1 MQKKYV
7 QWILFLAALILL
19 LIISIIISLSSGEV
33 KISWLQL
40 PEILSNKDS
49 LEYTVLAKI
58 RIPRLILAISV
69 GGALSLSGA
78 ILQGIY
84 RNPLVEPYTL
94 GISGGAALG
103 IAVAIVFGFLVEP
116 YTLGISG
123 GAALGIA
130 VAIVFGFQTFSYL
143 VLPVFGFGGAI
154 VTLFLVY
161 FLSIRKGGLSINSM
175 LLIGVMVSFVA
186 SSAMMFLMSITTTDN
201 IQRIVFW
208 VMGSLEQT
216 NVLLIRIAFYSAVSG
231 LILTYFFAQPLNAL
245 RLGEVKAKHLG
256 INTNVTIKLLFFVAS
271 LLTGVAVSVA
281 GVIGFV
287 GLVIPHLVR
296 LIIGND
302 YRIIIGSSF
311 LGGAIFLIL
320 SDTLARTIISP
331 NELPIGVI
339 TGFVGG
345 LVFIVVLSRS
355 KSKFKLN

>member
-1 MQKKYV
+1 MKNKYIK
-7 QWILFLAALILL
+7 WILFLAALLL
-19 LIISIIISLSSGEV
+19 LLVVSVIISLSVGEV
-33 KISWLQL
+33 KITLSQL
-40 PEILSNKDS
+40 PDILSNKES
-49 LEYTVLAKI
+49 IEYAVLSKI
-58 RIPRLILAISV
+58 RVPRLLLAIAV

-103 IAVAIVFGFLVEP
+103 VAIAIVFGFHLASYVMLP
-116 YTLGISG
+116 L
-123 GAALGIA
+123 
-130 VAIVFGFQTFSYL
+130 FGFT
-143 VLPVFGFGGAI
+143 GAI
-154 VTLFLVY
+154 ITLFLVY
-161 FLSIRKGGLSINSM
+161 FLSVKKGGLSINSM

-186 SSAMMFLMSITTTDN
+186 SSAMMFLMSISTPDN
-201 IQRIVFW
+201 LQSIVFW
-208 VMGSLEQT
+208 VMGSLDET
-216 NVLLIRIAFYSAVSG
+216 NMLLIRIAFYSSLAG
-231 LILTYFFAQPLNAL
+231 LFLTYFFAQTLNAL

-256 INTNVTIKLLFFVAS
+256 INTKVTVKLLFFVAS
-271 LLTGVAVSVA
+271 LLTGIAVSVA

-320 SDTLARTIISP
+320 SDTIARTIISP

-339 TGFVGG
+339 TGFTGG
-345 LVFIVVLSRS
+345 LVFIIVLSRS
-355 KSKFKLN
+355 KSHFKLN

>member
-1 MQKKYV
+1 MQKKYIH
-7 QWILFLAALILL
+7 WIIFLAALILL
-19 LIISIIISLSSGEV
+19 LVVSIVISLSSGEV

-49 LEYTVLAKI
+49 LEYTVISKI

-103 IAVAIVFGFLVEP
+103 IAIAIVFGIHTV
-116 YTLGISG
+116 
-123 GAALGIA
+123 
-130 VAIVFGFQTFSYL
+130 SYL
-143 VLPVFGFGGAI
+143 VLPVFGFIGAI
-154 VTLFLVY
+154 VTLFLVW

-201 IQRIVFW
+201 IQSIVFW
-208 VMGSLEQT
+208 VMGSLDES
-216 NVLLIRIAFYSAVSG
+216 NVLLIRIAFYTAVSG

-256 INTNVTIKLLFFVAS
+256 INTNITIKLLFFVAS

-302 YRIIIGSSF
+302 YRIIIISSF
-311 LGGAIFLIL
+311 LGGAIFMIF

-339 TGFVGG
+339 TGFIGG
-345 LVFIVVLSRS
+345 LVFIAVLSRS

>member
-1 MQKKYV
+1 
-7 QWILFLAALILL
+7 
-19 LIISIIISLSSGEV
+19 
-33 KISWLQL
+33 
-40 PEILSNKDS
+40 
-49 LEYTVLAKI
+49 
-58 RIPRLILAISV
+58 
-69 GGALSLSGA
+69 
-78 ILQGIY
+78 
-84 RNPLVEPYTL
+84 
-94 GISGGAALG
+94 
-103 IAVAIVFGFLVEP
+103 
-116 YTLGISG
+116 LGISG

-216 NVLLIRIAFYSAVSG
+216 NVLLIRIAFYTAISG

>member
-1 MQKKYV
+1 MRKKQL
-7 QWILFLAALILL
+7 QWILFIAALLVLL
-19 LIISIIISLSSGEV
+19 AISVVVSLSSGEI
-33 KISWLQL
+33 KIALWQL
-40 PEILSNKDS
+40 PDILANKKS
-49 LEYTVLAKI
+49 IEFAVLSQI

-69 GGALSLSGA
+69 GGSLSLSGA

-103 IAVAIVFGFLVEP
+103 IAIAIVFGFD
-116 YTLGISG
+116 T
-123 GAALGIA
+123 A
-130 VAIVFGFQTFSYL
+130 GFL
-143 VLPVFGFGGAI
+143 MLPVFGFSGAI
-154 VTLFLVY
+154 ITLFLVY
-161 FLSIRKGGLSINSM
+161 FLSVRKGGLSVNSM

-186 SSAMMFLMSITTTDN
+186 SSAMMFLMSISTPDN
-201 IQRIVFW
+201 LQSIVFW
-208 VMGSLEQT
+208 VMGSLDES
-216 NVLLIRIAFYSAVSG
+216 NVLLIKVVFYSAIAG

-256 INTNVTIKLLFFVAS
+256 INTNVTIKILFVIAS
-271 LLTGVAVSVA
+271 LLTGVAVAVA

-287 GLVIPHLVR
+287 GLVIPHIMR

-320 SDTLARTIISP
+320 SDTISRTLIAP

-345 LVFIVVLSRS
+345 LVFIVVLSRT
-355 KSKFKLN
+355 KSRFKLD

>member
-1 MQKKYV
+1 MTGKYLK
-7 QWILFLAALILL
+7 WLLFLAVLILL
-19 LIISIIISLSSGEV
+19 LFVSVILSLSSGEV
-33 KISWLQL
+33 KITLSQL
-40 PEILSNKDS
+40 PEIFSDKAGI
-49 LEYTVLAKI
+49 EYTVLTKI
-58 RIPRLILAISV
+58 RIPRMLLAIGV

-103 IAVAIVFGFLVEP
+103 VAIAIVFGLHSLSFF
-116 YTLGISG
+116 TLP
-123 GAALGIA
+123 A
-130 VAIVFGFQTFSYL
+130 FGF
-143 VLPVFGFGGAI
+143 FGALA
-154 VTLFLVY
+154 TLFVVY
-161 FLSIRKGGLSINSM
+161 FLSLKRGGLSINSM
-175 LLIGVMVSFVA
+175 LLIGVMVSFVS

-201 IQRIVFW
+201 LQSIVFW
-208 VMGSLEQT
+208 VMGSLDESNIRLI
-216 NVLLIRIAFYSAVSG
+216 NVAFYSSIAG
-231 LILTYFFAQPLNAL
+231 LVLSSFFAQTLNAL
-245 RLGEVKAKHLG
+245 RLGEVKARHLG
-256 INTNVTIKLLFFVAS
+256 INTGIAIKLLFFVAS
-271 LLTGVAVSVA
+271 LLTGIAVSVA

-302 YRIIIGSSF
+302 YRILIAGSF

-345 LVFIVVLSRS
+345 LVFIVVLSRA
-355 KSKFKLN
+355 KSHFKLN

>member
-1 MQKKYV
+1 MQKKYI

-19 LIISIIISLSSGEV
+19 LVVSIIVSLSSGEV

-40 PEILSNKDS
+40 PEIISNIDS
-49 LEYTVLAKI
+49 LEYTVLTKI
-58 RIPRLILAISV
+58 RIPRLILSISV

-103 IAVAIVFGFLVEP
+103 IAIAIVFGIQ
-116 YTLGISG
+116 TL
-123 GAALGIA
+123 
-130 VAIVFGFQTFSYL
+130 SYL
-143 VLPVFGFGGAI
+143 VLPVFGFLGAI

-201 IQRIVFW
+201 IQSIVFW
-208 VMGSLEQT
+208 VMGSLDES
-216 NVLLIRIAFYSAVSG
+216 NVLLIKIAFYTAVSG
-231 LILTYFFAQPLNAL
+231 LILTTFFARSLNAL

-256 INTNVTIKLLFFVAS
+256 INTNITIKLLFLVAS

-302 YRIIIGSSF
+302 YRIIIVSSF
-311 LGGAIFLIL
+311 LVGAIFLIL

>member
-1 MQKKYV
+1 MSGKYIK
-7 QWILFLAALILL
+7 WILFFAVLILL
-19 LIISIIISLSSGEV
+19 LVISILISLSSGEV
-33 KISWLQL
+33 KISWSNI
-40 PEILSNKDS
+40 PEILSNKS
-49 LEYTVLAKI
+49 GIEYTVLSKI

-69 GGALSLSGA
+69 GGGLSLSGA

-103 IAVAIVFGFLVEP
+103 VAIAVVFGFH
-116 YTLGISG
+116 
-123 GAALGIA
+123 AAGYMILPL
-130 VAIVFGFQTFSYL
+130 FGFAGAMIT
-143 VLPVFGFGGAI
+143 VFM
-154 VTLFLVY
+154 VY
-161 FLSIRKGGLSINSM
+161 FLSVRRAGLNINSM
-175 LLIGVMVSFVA
+175 LLIGVMVSFVS

-201 IQRIVFW
+201 LQSIVFW
-208 VMGSLEQT
+208 VMGSLDESNQ
-216 NVLLIRIAFYSAVSG
+216 LLIRVAFWTAISG
-231 LILTYFFAQPLNAL
+231 LILSYFFAQPLNAL

-256 INTNVTIKLLFFVAS
+256 INTGITIKLLFIVAS

-302 YRIIIGSSF
+302 YRILLGSSF

-320 SDTLARTIISP
+320 CDTVSRTIISP

-339 TGFVGG
+339 TGFTGG
-345 LVFIVVLSRS
+345 VLFIVVLSRS
-355 KSKFKLN
+355 RSKFKLN

>member
-1 MQKKYV
+1 MQKKFKH
-7 QWILFLAALILL
+7 WILFLAGLVVLL
-19 LIISIIISLSSGEV
+19 VVSIIISLSSGEV
-33 KISWLQL
+33 KISLLQL
-40 PEILSNKDS
+40 SEILANKDS
-49 LEYTVLAKI
+49 MEYTVLSKI
-58 RIPRLILAISV
+58 RIPRLILAVSV

-78 ILQGIY
+78 VLQGIY

-103 IAVAIVFGFLVEP
+103 IAIAIVFGFH
-116 YTLGISG
+116 
-123 GAALGIA
+123 AASFVI
-130 VAIVFGFQTFSYL
+130 
-143 VLPVFGFGGAI
+143 LPVFGFGGAV

-161 FLSIRKGGLSINSM
+161 FLSVRKGGLSINSM

-186 SSAMMFLMSITTTDN
+186 SSAMMFLMSITTSDN
-201 IQRIVFW
+201 IQSIVFW
-208 VMGSLEQT
+208 VMGSLDES
-216 NVLLIRIAFYSAVSG
+216 NLLLIKLAFYSAVSG
-231 LILTYFFAQPLNAL
+231 LVLTYFFAQPLNAL
-245 RLGEVKAKHLG
+245 RLGEIKAKHLG
-256 INTNVTIKLLFFVAS
+256 INTNATVRLLFFVAS

-287 GLVIPHLVR
+287 GLVIPHLNR

-302 YRIIIGSSF
+302 YRILIGSSF
-311 LGGAIFLIL
+311 LGGAIFLII

-339 TGFVGG
+339 TGFIGG

>member
-1 MQKKYV
+1 MKVKYIK
-7 QWILFLAALILL
+7 WILFLVALLMLL
-19 LIISIIISLSSGEV
+19 AVSIVISLSSGEV
-33 KISWLQL
+33 KISLSQL
-40 PEILSNKDS
+40 PEILANKTS
-49 LEYTVLAKI
+49 IEYMVLMKI
-58 RIPRLILAISV
+58 RIPRLLLAIGV

-103 IAVAIVFGFLVEP
+103 VAVAIVFGLN
-116 YTLGISG
+116 TLSS
-123 GAALGIA
+123 LSLPL
-130 VAIVFGFQTFSYL
+130 FGF
-143 VLPVFGFGGAI
+143 VGALL
-154 VTLFLVY
+154 TLFIVY
-161 FLSIRKGGLSINSM
+161 FLSIKRGGLSINSM

-186 SSAMMFLMSITTTDN
+186 SSAMMFLMSVTTTDN
-201 IQRIVFW
+201 LQSIVFW
-208 VMGSLEQT
+208 VMGSMDES
-216 NVLLIRIAFYSAVSG
+216 NNLLINIAFYSAVAG
-231 LILTYFFAQPLNAL
+231 LVLTYFFAQPLNAL

-271 LLTGVAVSVA
+271 LLTGIAVAVA

-302 YRIIIGSSF
+302 YRVLIAGSFIGGS
-311 LGGAIFLIL
+311 IFLIL
-320 SDTLARTIISP
+320 CDTIARTIISP

-339 TGFVGG
+339 TGFAGG

-355 KSKFKLN
+355 KSHFKLN

>member
-1 MQKKYV
+1 MPKKYIK
-7 QWILFLAALILL
+7 WILFLAILL
-19 LIISIIISLSSGEV
+19 VLLAVSIIISLSSGEV
-33 KISWLQL
+33 KISLWQL
-40 PEILSNKDS
+40 PELLSNKES
-49 LEYTVLAKI
+49 IEFTVLTKI
-58 RIPRLILAISV
+58 RIPRLLLAISV

-103 IAVAIVFGFLVEP
+103 VAI
-116 YTLGISG
+116 
-123 GAALGIA
+123 
-130 VAIVFGFQTFSYL
+130 AIVFGFQLANY
-143 VLPVFGFGGAI
+143 VMLPLFGFAGAI
-154 VTLFLVY
+154 ITLFLVY
-161 FLSIRKGGLSINSM
+161 FLSVKKGGLSINSM

-186 SSAMMFLMSITTTDN
+186 SSAMMFLMSISTKDN
-201 IQRIVFW
+201 LQSIIFW
-208 VMGSLEQT
+208 VMGSLDES
-216 NVLLIRIAFYSAVSG
+216 NMLLIRIAFYSSVSG
-231 LILTYFFAQPLNAL
+231 LIFTYFFAQTLNAL

-256 INTNVTIKLLFFVAS
+256 INTKLAVRLLFFVAS
-271 LLTGVAVSVA
+271 ILTGIAVSVA

-287 GLVIPHLVR
+287 GLVIPHLIR

-311 LGGAIFLIL
+311 IGGAIFLIL
-320 SDTLARTIISP
+320 SDTIARTIISP

-355 KSKFKLN
+355 KSNFKLN

>member
-1 MQKKYV
+1 MTNKYLK
-7 QWILFLAALILL
+7 WILFLAALLVLL
-19 LIISIIISLSSGEV
+19 AISIVVSLSSGEV
-33 KISWLQL
+33 KVSLSQL
-40 PEILSNKDS
+40 PEIFSDKTS
-49 LEYTVLAKI
+49 IEYMVMTKI
-58 RIPRLILAISV
+58 RIPRLLLAIGV

-103 IAVAIVFGFLVEP
+103 VAIAIVFGLNTFSFLSLP
-116 YTLGISG
+116 L
-123 GAALGIA
+123 
-130 VAIVFGFQTFSYL
+130 FGFM
-143 VLPVFGFGGAI
+143 GAL
-154 VTLFLVY
+154 VTLFVVY
-161 FLSIRKGGLSINSM
+161 FLSVKRGGLSINSM

-201 IQRIVFW
+201 LQGIIFW
-208 VMGSLEQT
+208 VMGSLDES
-216 NVLLIRIAFYSAVSG
+216 NNMLISIAFYSSLAG

-256 INTNVTIKLLFFVAS
+256 INTNITVKLLFFVAS
-271 LLTGVAVSVA
+271 LLTGIAVSVA

-296 LIIGND
+296 LVIGND
-302 YRIIIGSSF
+302 YRILIAGSF
-311 LGGAIFLIL
+311 LGGSIFLIIC
-320 SDTLARTIISP
+320 DTIARTIISP

-339 TGFVGG
+339 TGFAGG

-355 KSKFKLN
+355 KSHFKLN

>member
-1 MQKKYV
+1 MKSKYIKWV
-7 QWILFLAALILL
+7 LFLAGLL
-19 LIISIIISLSSGEV
+19 LLLGISIVISLSSGEV
-33 KISWLQL
+33 KISFSQL
-40 PEILSNKDS
+40 PAIFADKTSI
-49 LEYTVLAKI
+49 EYTVLTKI
-58 RIPRLILAISV
+58 RIPRLLLAIGV

-103 IAVAIVFGFLVEP
+103 VAIAIVFGFN
-116 YTLGISG
+116 TLGFLSLPI
-123 GAALGIA
+123 
-130 VAIVFGFQTFSYL
+130 FGFS
-143 VLPVFGFGGAI
+143 GAL

-161 FLSIRKGGLSINSM
+161 FLSVKRGGLSINSM

-201 IQRIVFW
+201 LQGIIFW
-208 VMGSLEQT
+208 VMGSLDESD
-216 NVLLIRIAFYSAVSG
+216 NMLISIAFYSSLAG
-231 LILTYFFAQPLNAL
+231 LLLTYFFAQPLNAL

-256 INTNVTIKLLFFVAS
+256 INTNVTVKLLFFVAS
-271 LLTGVAVSVA
+271 LLTGIAVSVA

-302 YRIIIGSSF
+302 YRVLIAGSF
-311 LGGAIFLIL
+311 LGGSIFLIL
-320 SDTLARTIISP
+320 CDTLARTIISP

-355 KSKFKLN
+355 KSHFKLN

>member
-1 MQKKYV
+1 MLIQKKYIHWV
-7 QWILFLAALILL
+7 LFLAALVVLL
-19 LIISIIISLSSGEV
+19 FISVIISLSSGEV
-33 KISWLQL
+33 KITLSQL
-40 PEILSNKDS
+40 PKILSQKDS
-49 LEYTVLAKI
+49 LEYTVLSKI

-103 IAVAIVFGFLVEP
+103 IAIAIV
-116 YTLGISG
+116 LGIQ
-123 GAALGIA
+123 
-130 VAIVFGFQTFSYL
+130 AIGFF
-143 VLPVFGFGGAI
+143 VLPVFGFAGAI

-186 SSAMMFLMSITTTDN
+186 SSAMMFLMSITTSDN
-201 IQRIVFW
+201 IQSIVFW
-208 VMGSLEQT
+208 VMGSLDES
-216 NVLLIRIAFYSAVSG
+216 NILLIRIAFFTSISG
-231 LILTYFFAQPLNAL
+231 LVLTYFFSQSLNAL
-245 RLGEVKAKHLG
+245 RLGEVKARHLG

-287 GLVIPHLVR
+287 GLVIPHLIR

-302 YRIIIGSSF
+302 YRIIIISSF
-311 LGGAIFLIL
+311 MGGAIFLIL
-320 SDTLARTIISP
+320 SGTLARTMISP

-345 LVFIVVLSRS
+345 LVFITVLSRS

>member
-1 MQKKYV
+1 MQKKYI
-7 QWILFLAALILL
+7 QWFLFLMALILL
-19 LIISIIISLSSGEV
+19 LVISIVISLSSGEV
-33 KISWLQL
+33 KISWQQL
-40 PEILSNKDS
+40 PEILSNKES
-49 LEYTVLAKI
+49 MEYTVLSKI
-58 RIPRLILAISV
+58 RIPRLVLAISV

-103 IAVAIVFGFLVEP
+103 IAVAIVFG
-116 YTLGISG
+116 IQ
-123 GAALGIA
+123 AAG
-130 VAIVFGFQTFSYL
+130 YM
-143 VLPVFGFGGAI
+143 VLPVFGFSGAI
-154 VTLFLVY
+154 ATLFLVY
-161 FLSIRKGGLSINSM
+161 FLSMRRGGLSINSM
-175 LLIGVMVSFVA
+175 LLIGVMVSFVS

-201 IQRIVFW
+201 IQSIVFW
-208 VMGSLEQT
+208 VMGSLDEL
-216 NVLLIRIAFYSAVSG
+216 NILLIRIAFYSAFSG
-231 LILTYFFAQPLNAL
+231 LVLSYFFARSLNAL

-256 INTNVTIKLLFFVAS
+256 INTSVTIKLLFLIAS

-287 GLVIPHLVR
+287 GLVIPHIIR

-355 KSKFKLN
+355 KSHFKLN